1 MNTFITSD
9 THFGHNSMVNF
20 LRDDGSKLR
29 PWTTTEEMDEYL
41 VEAWNTKVRP
51 KDTVIHLGDVVIN
64 RRALP
69 VVGRLNGTKIL
80 VKGNHDVF
88 RPDEYLTY
96 FKDILA
102 YKVFDEFILS
112 HIPVH
117 PQQLYRFKANVHGH
131 LHDKHVELEEG
142 TPDHRYF
149 CASVERTEWAPM
161 AIEEIKKYLTY
172 VQGYS
177 V

>member
-9 THFGHNSMVNF
+9 THFGHNGMVNF
-20 LRDDGSKLR
+20 LRDDSSKLR
-29 PWTTTEEMDEYL
+29 PWTTTEEMDEYM
-41 VEAWNTKVRP
+41 VQAWNSKVGP

-64 RRALP
+64 RKSLP
-69 VVGRLNGTKIL
+69 TVGRLNGTKIL

-88 RPDEYLTY
+88 RPSEYLTY

-102 YKVFDEFILS
+102 YKIFDVFILS

-117 PQQLYRFKANVHGH
+117 PQQLHRFKANVHGH
-131 LHDKHVELEEG
+131 LHDKWVVTDTG
-142 TPDHRYF
+142 SADHRYV
-149 CASVERTEWAPM
+149 CASVERTEWAPI
-161 AIEEIKKYLTY
+161 AVEEVKEYLTH

-177 V
+177 A